1 MESCIDIFQH
11 PIDMEPILVVL
22 IFSALAALVAPL
34 GVLPLRGR
42 ESPPLAW
49 IGWSNALA
57 AGFMFG
63 AAFVIAEDALNHGPT
78 WSALGALL
86 GIGFIHWTHHVSGTA
101 NLDLNQLRDAG
112 PAYGYQVL
120 LVSGLHG
127 ASEGVAIGVAMLDS
141 LPFGILVALAM
152 AAHNVPEATILGA
165 VLRGTGVRLGH
176 AAGLAVAAN
185 VGQILLAVATFA
197 VVPAIPGLFPVA
209 LGFAVGALT
218 YLAMSELLPQAY
230 RQAGKVSIALVTSV
244 AMGFVVVL
252 HGFVG

>member
-1 MESCIDIFQH
+1 
-11 PIDMEPILVVL
+11 MEPVLVVL
-22 IFSALAALVAPL
+22 AFSALAAFVAPL

-42 ESPPLAW
+42 ESLPLAW

-63 AAFVIAEDALNHGPT
+63 AAFVLAEDALTHGPA
-78 WSALGALL
+78 WSAVGALL
-86 GIGFIHWTHHVSGTA
+86 GIGFIYGTHRVSGTA

-112 PAYGYQVL
+112 PAYGYQIL

-127 ASEGVAIGVAMLDS
+127 ASEGVAIGVAMLDN
-141 LPFGILVALAM
+141 LPFGVLIALAM
-152 AAHNVPEATILGA
+152 AVHNVPEATILAA
-165 VLRGTGVRLGH
+165 VMRGTGVRLGH

-185 VGQILLAVATFA
+185 VGQVLLALVTFA
-197 VVPAIPGLFPVA
+197 VVPAIAGLFPVA

-252 HGFVG
+252 DGLVR